1 MVGVCAG
8 SLVRQH
14 KASPVLTSAER
25 YESVRH
31 CKWVDEVVENAP
43 WVIDGAFLE
52 KWGIDYVAHDE
63 EPYQSSGV
71 DDVYNYVKSIG
82 SSSFLIISSYYLV
95 HLECLSDGG
104 HDNVIT
110 GAFLPTKRTNGVS
123 TSELLQR
130 IVEGYREGFVVSA
143 LPSFP

>member
-82 SSSFLIISSYYLV
+82 SSSSSSHHLLILSCKM
-95 HLECLSDGG
+95 CL
-104 HDNVIT
+104 
-110 GAFLPTKRTNGVS
+110 
-123 TSELLQR
+123 
-130 IVEGYREGFVVSA
+130 
-143 LPSFP
+143 